1 MNKRSIGYALFG
13 VLVFI
18 TVAGQGGLAPRGVK
32 PPRGVGCS
40 GSAGV
45 APRLPAG
52 GLKVAPTLAK
62 VPKVALKPATVPK
75 VPTKLILPVHP
86 DAHAPLPARLSGQH
100 DVLRA
105 HAATR
110 DWELFIQECSIRP
123 VGLPAV
129 VGHHLEALELG
140 ASDLKAL
147 SRLRNL
153 VHGPWPQ
160 DVSAEEV
167 VVGLAAFNKTASLQD
182 AAGVRRYIAL
192 RAKMEGQPGVA
203 RRLLQPGETLEERS
217 VLRDLQRLEEI
228 NATPPPTSPLGDVPL
243 PEPVP
248 LGLKAPVREAL
259 DKDLPVL
266 VAELPGAELRARRGV
281 LRAIE
286 TSAANHWYRVAI
298 HLHNLKSSASA
309 SEPDDRENEV
319 ELQLGR
325 PLSPEERL
333 LARRLLR
340 TRRPAEVADALRPLV
355 RK

>member
-1 MNKRSIGYALFG
+1 
-13 VLVFI
+13 
-18 TVAGQGGLAPRGVK
+18 
-32 PPRGVGCS
+32 
-40 GSAGV
+40 
-45 APRLPAG
+45 
-52 GLKVAPTLAK
+52 
-62 VPKVALKPATVPK
+62 
-75 VPTKLILPVHP
+75 
-86 DAHAPLPARLSGQH
+86 
-100 DVLRA
+100 
-105 HAATR
+105 
-110 DWELFIQECSIRP
+110 
-123 VGLPAV
+123 
-129 VGHHLEALELG
+129 
-140 ASDLKAL
+140 
-147 SRLRNL
+147 
-153 VHGPWPQ
+153 
-160 DVSAEEV
+160 
-167 VVGLAAFNKTASLQD
+167 
-182 AAGVRRYIAL
+182 
-192 RAKMEGQPGVA
+192 
-203 RRLLQPGETLEERS
+203 
-217 VLRDLQRLEEI
+217 LEEI

-340 TRRPAEVADALRPLV
+340 TRRPSEVADALRPLV
-355 RK
+355 QK